1 MFVETVGRIFGQHQ
15 NFIATMSLL
24 STISNPHGGSCL
36 LFVPDRSFFEDSIPG
51 IGKRSGT
58 VQRIFYRGMKPE
70 NRRKM
75 TTGEREKRAQR
86 MTGALKGRKDKYFYH
101 VFSWCSRCLSEEGM
115 TSYRGIRIKRDSY
128 HCTSD

>member
-1 MFVETVGRIFGQHQ
+1 MFVETVGRIFEQHQ

-86 MTGALKGRKDKYFYH
+86 MSKEPWINIFTMCSLGVLVALVAKK
-101 VFSWCSRCLSEEGM
+101 E
-115 TSYRGIRIKRDSY
+115 
-128 HCTSD
+128 